1 MQTGTKTLRK
11 VAVLCVMALVMVIT
25 LIPATVFAGTVDT
38 VGSTSLQEG
47 GSASGFA
54 AAAKTFATF
63 SAAPEDNGGTGG
75 NTGGT
80 YTVGPDTAEVE
91 EATARTAS
99 EYEVPAGSTYIPG
112 AEDQTFDNTHEKNAI
127 QAAIDAAL
135 ATGQKEINIVV
146 NNGVY
151 EGGIKAV
158 KPASA
163 TDEDNYILR
172 LIASDAIN
180 DVEAPTITTPGNIHS
195 GSAGGARVTGDIDI
209 DGIS

>member
-25 LIPATVFAGTVDT
+25 LIPATVFAGTADT

-54 AAAKTFATF
+54 AAAKTFAAF
-63 SAAPEDNGGTGG
+63 NAAPEDTGGTGGAGG

-112 AEDQTFDNTHEKNAI
+112 AEDQTFDNTH
-127 QAAIDAAL
+127 
-135 ATGQKEINIVV
+135 
-146 NNGVY
+146 
-151 EGGIKAV
+151 
-158 KPASA
+158 
-163 TDEDNYILR
+163 
-172 LIASDAIN
+172 
-180 DVEAPTITTPGNIHS
+180 
-195 GSAGGARVTGDIDI
+195 
-209 DGIS
+209 